1 MTDADTIHVP
11 VVAISRHR
19 LMTDGDGVT
28 TLVVLHSCPL
38 RCRWCLNPQT
48 WREGSTFQVMTPMQL
63 LTHVRVDDLY
73 FQATGGGV
81 TFGGG
86 EPALRSAFIS
96 EFRKV
101 CPKQWKINIET
112 SLNVTQDH
120 IEQLSSFIDE
130 FVIDIKDMNPQ
141 IYKKYTGA
149 DNMKVIENLK
159 FIAAAGLADKCLI
172 RVPLIPGFNTEEDRK
187 RSEALLSELGFAKLD
202 KFEYKTDIN
211 K

>member
-1 MTDADTIHVP
+1 M
-11 VVAISRHR
+11 
-19 LMTDGDGVT
+19 
-28 TLVVLHSCPL
+28 
-38 RCRWCLNPQT
+38 
-48 WREGSTFQVMTPMQL
+48 MTPMQL

-101 CPKQWKINIET
+101 CPRTWKLNIET
-112 SLNVTQDH
+112 SLNVPQEH
-120 IEQLSSFIDE
+120 VERLAPVIDE
-130 FVIDIKDMNPQ
+130 YVIDIKDMNPQ
-141 IYKKYTGA
+141 IYKAYTGV
-149 DNMKVIENLK
+149 DNIRTLENLK
-159 FIAAAGLADKCLI
+159 FISAAGLADKCLI
-172 RVPLIPGFNTEEDRK
+172 RIPLIPGFNTEDDRK
-187 RSEALLSELGFAKLD
+187 RSENMLSEMGFTRFD

>member
-1 MTDADTIHVP
+1 MKDCTINTP

-19 LMTDGDGVT
+19 LMTDGAGVT

-48 WREGSTFQVMTPMQL
+48 WREGSTFQMMTPMQL

-101 CPKQWKINIET
+101 CPRTWKLNIET
-112 SLNVTQDH
+112 SLNVPQEH
-120 IEQLSSFIDE
+120 IERLAPVIDE
-130 FVIDIKDMNPQ
+130 YVIDIKDMNPQ
-141 IYKKYTGA
+141 IYKAYTGV
-149 DNMKVIENLK
+149 DNIRTIENLK
-159 FIAAAGLADKCLI
+159 FIASAGLADKCLI
-172 RVPLIPGFNTEEDRK
+172 RIPLIPGFNTEDDRK
-187 RSEALLSELGFAKLD
+187 RSENMLSGMGFTKFD